1 MSDAD
6 QSSYT
11 TRGEIEIHV
20 DAVPIDPDAAIEDLV
35 DRLDSAR
42 GVLLSSSYE
51 YPGRYTRWDMG
62 FVDPPVAVTS
72 QGDIV
77 TAEAL
82 NPRGEVLLSPV
93 RQVIQELAH
102 FSIV

>member
-11 TRGEIEIHV
+11 TRGEIEVHV

-51 YPGRYTRWDMG
+51 YPGRYTRCDMG

-77 TAEAL
+77 TADAL
-82 NPRGEVLLSPV
+82 NPRGEVLLNPV
-93 RQVIQELAH
+93 REIIQELSLIH
-102 FSIV
+102 I